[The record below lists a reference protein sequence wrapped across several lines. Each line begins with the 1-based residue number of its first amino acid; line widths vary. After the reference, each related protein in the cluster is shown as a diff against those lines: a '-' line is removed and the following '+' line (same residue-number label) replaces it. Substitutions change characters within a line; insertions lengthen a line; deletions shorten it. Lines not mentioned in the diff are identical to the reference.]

1 MLANKNINC
10 TNIIKTKSRMN
21 QEEMINRNAD
31 LISPV
36 KNHPTTKSHG
46 ARMPEEPILRNNTK

>member
-1 MLANKNINC
+1 MLANKNINY

-31 LISPV
+31 LISPA
-36 KNHPTTKSHG
+36 KNHPTTKLHG
-46 ARMPEEPILRNNTK
+46 TRMPEEPILRNKY

>member
-10 TNIIKTKSRMN
+10 TNIIKTKSMMN

-31 LISPV
+31 LISPT
-36 KNHPTTKSHG
+36 KNHPTKLHG
-46 ARMPEEPILRNNTK
+46 TRMPENQF